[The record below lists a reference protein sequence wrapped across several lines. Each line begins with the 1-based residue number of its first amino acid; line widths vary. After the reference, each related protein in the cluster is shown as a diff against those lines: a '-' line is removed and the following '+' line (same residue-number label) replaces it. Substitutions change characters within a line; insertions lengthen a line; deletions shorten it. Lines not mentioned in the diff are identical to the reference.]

1 MLLMNSILKEK
12 EFSFGYDVDNIQL
25 VEEYVVRNYPKSQF
39 RMSKGCGDDVMNYLK
54 IYDFK
59 RDLELN
65 ELILACDGE
74 GWFEE

>member
-1 MLLMNSILKEK
+1 MLLMNSVLKEK

-25 VEEYVVRNYPKSQF
+25 VEEYVVNNYPANQF
-39 RMSKGCGDDVMNYLK
+39 RMSKGYGDDVMNYLK

-59 RDLELN
+59 RDVELN

>member
-1 MLLMNSILKEK
+1 MNSILKEK
-12 EFSFGYDVDNIQL
+12 EFSFGYDVDNIRL

-54 IYDFK
+54 IYNFK
-59 RDLELN
+59 RDYELN